1 MMLVPAP
8 AGAQALATSFKELQL
23 KVKPGDSIYVTEGTA
38 PEQGATIVEVSASTL
53 VVSMGG
59 RQQNLSEQAV
69 TRIRQRLPDP
79 LWNGAAIGAGVY
91 LGVIAL
97 AAGAAG
103 GFEDCDAGC
112 WAVNGA
118 LAAGIGAAIGVGIDA
133 LVKGR
138 KTIYQSDSKGAR
150 RVVIRPFVGADARG
164 AALSVAW

>member
-1 MMLVPAP
+1 M
-8 AGAQALATSFKELQL
+8 SFGLR
-23 KVKPGDSIYVTEGTA
+23 VKPGDTIYVTQGTA
-38 PEQGATIVEVSASTL
+38 PEQSARIVELSPSTL

-91 LGVIAL
+91 LGAAAL
-97 AAGAAG
+97 AGGAG
-103 GFEDCDAGC
+103 GAFEDCDAGC
-112 WAVNGA
+112 WAANGA
-118 LAAGIGAAIGVGIDA
+118 ISAGIGAAIGVGIDA

-138 KTIYQSDSKGAR
+138 KTIYQSADSKGASH
-150 RVVIRPFVGADARG
+150 VVIRPFVGADARG

>member
-1 MMLVPAP
+1 MFSRFPWHVWVLSLSFLMILVPAP
-8 AGAQALATSFKELQL
+8 GGAQAVAT
-23 KVKPGDSIYVTEGTA
+23 
-38 PEQGATIVEVSASTL
+38 
-53 VVSMGG
+53 
-59 RQQNLSEQAV
+59 
-69 TRIRQRLPDP
+69 PDP

-91 LGVIAL
+91 LSVIAL

-118 LAAGIGAAIGVGIDA
+118 LAAGIGTAIGVGIDA

-138 KTIYQSDSKGAR
+138 KTIYQSADSKGASH
-150 RVVIRPFVGADARG
+150 VVRRPFVGVDARG